1 MPAERRKEESD
12 MITDNLCA
20 TLRVWAGPAQDRL
33 AADDTRTPVPWII
46 ACWEDGAG
54 QIATSLLPAATAAL
68 QDHLGQIGPGSEQTV
83 PTDWLKAASDST
95 AFMSDIV
102 MGEPRHLAGIGLVT
116 RTTAVT
122 GQDATRIQI
131 AAARGTAFTYERQDG
146 GCEAR
151 LRFDVGD
158 PLWWDH
164 QAVLA
169 PLERYRAAATGWPP
183 VLPEAKPA
191 RPEAPRA
198 HAGPG
203 VG

>member
-1 MPAERRKEESD
+1 

-20 TLRVWAGPAQDRL
+20 TLRIWAGPAQDRL
-33 AADDTRTPVPWII
+33 VADDTRTRVPWII

-54 QIATSLLPAATAAL
+54 QIATSLLPAATDAL
-68 QDHLGQIGPGSEQTV
+68 QDHLGQVGPAPEQEV
-83 PTDWLKAASDST
+83 LPTGWLKSASDFT

-102 MGEPRHLAGIGLVT
+102 MGDPWHLAGIGLIT
-116 RTTAVT
+116 RTTAAT
-122 GQDATRIQI
+122 GQRAMRIQI
-131 AAARGTAFTYERQDG
+131 AADRGTAFTYERHDG
-146 GCEAR
+146 GSEAR

-158 PLWWDH
+158 PLWWDQ
-164 QAVLA
+164 QAVLE

-183 VLPEAKPA
+183 VLPEADPA
-191 RPEAPRA
+191 RPEPSRA